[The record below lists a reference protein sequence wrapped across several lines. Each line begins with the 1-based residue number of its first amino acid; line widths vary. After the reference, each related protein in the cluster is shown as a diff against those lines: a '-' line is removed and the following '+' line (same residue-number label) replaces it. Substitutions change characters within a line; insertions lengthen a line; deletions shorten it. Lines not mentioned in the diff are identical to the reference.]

1 MMKRENGRYKKTQ
14 MDVHEIK
21 KKKHYLKLK
30 NTLDVIKNRSYKFEE
45 KISEPKT

>member
-1 MMKRENGRYKKTQ
+1 MEDIKRPKWMFMRL
-14 MDVHEIK
+14 K